1 MNNLKNKIE
10 KIFFNKFYKLK
21 NIEITNEKFSLNSY
35 ELSCFADLIIG
46 RVSNINEE
54 LLSKGKKIII
64 YDNEK
69 LLKTLDYKI
78 NQLENYVTDP
88 NNLNNKIKEM
98 LKKSFEYNKKTN
110 KFIEDYLTNKNN
122 VSNHEIVKNIIKEKL
137 DNIIKNCD

>member
-1 MNNLKNKIE
+1 M
-10 KIFFNKFYKLK
+10 
-21 NIEITNEKFSLNSY
+21 
-35 ELSCFADLIIG
+35 CFADLIIG

-69 LLKTLDYKI
+69 LYKTLDYKI

-88 NNLNNKIKEM
+88 NNLNNKMKEM
-98 LKKSFEYNKKTN
+98 LKKSFEYNEKTN

-122 VSNHEIVKNIIKEKL
+122 VSNYEIVKNIIKEKL